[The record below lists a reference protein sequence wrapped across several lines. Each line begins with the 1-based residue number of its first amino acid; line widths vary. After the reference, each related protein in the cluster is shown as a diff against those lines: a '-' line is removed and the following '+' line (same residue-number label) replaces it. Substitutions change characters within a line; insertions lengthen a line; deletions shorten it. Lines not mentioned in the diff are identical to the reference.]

1 MSAPAVVVLGS
12 VSQGYSTTPTIIW
25 ISPDRNTATDSSVRR
40 VKKFEDNLT
49 SSILETGISA
59 ISEDVLVGRVV
70 AVRRDD
76 KYVRGEVVEIL
87 TGDTKVRVLLT
98 DWGEVVD
105 EISSN
110 LRNIPTTINYQRHYW
125 PISWFCRRGCRRRKT

>member
-49 SSILETGISA
+49 SSILDTGLSA
-59 ISEDVLVGRVV
+59 FSEDVLVGRVV

-125 PISWFCRRGCRRRKT
+125 PISWFCRMGCWRRKT

>member
-1 MSAPAVVVLGS
+1 MSAPAVVVISS
-12 VSQGYSTTPTIIW
+12 VSQGHSTTIW

-49 SSILETGISA
+49 SSILDTGLSA
-59 ISEDVLVGRVV
+59 FSEDVLVGRVV

-125 PISWFCRRGCRRRKT
+125 PISWFCRRGCWRRKT